1 MTSQEGLCRDPYK
14 QIVFATCYIFAVI
27 SGIGLS
33 LVLVEAFSKERKKSV
48 IILSSLCIYTGLRPS

>member
-48 IILSSLCIYTGLRPS
+48 VILIYYK